1 MGGIRGMMWKT
12 QRKIKRKQKKI
23 IHEDQTNLFTE
34 LHRWIDITES
44 TTNTFTK
51 ELGCMQYEP
60 SWGFHQLQ
68 AQDTITS

>member
-1 MGGIRGMMWKT
+1 MKDT
-12 QRKIKRKQKKI
+12 KKNKKKAKKI
-23 IHEDQTNLFTE
+23 IHVDQTNLLTE

-60 SWGFHQLQ
+60 S
-68 AQDTITS
+68 